1 MKYWKDDAGRGYCI
15 QLERHD
21 TLEEMAAMSGMTMED
36 LASAIEEI
44 IKASRE
50 K

>member
-1 MKYWKDDAGRGYCI
+1 MKYWRDDAGRAYCI